1 MNGEI
6 TTINNL
12 LLAFLLGG
20 LIGWFREKE
29 KKTAG
34 MRTHTLVAL
43 GSALFMVISRDMMS
57 LTGIADPGRIAAGVV
72 TGIGFIGAGCIMQ
85 TGSGITGIT
94 TAASIFVTSAIG
106 IAAGAGFFVSS
117 ITGTVLTIATLQILR
132 LLEVHVIKTKHHEE

>member
-1 MNGEI
+1 MNGDLA
-6 TTINNL
+6 TINNL
-12 LLAFLLGG
+12 LLAFFLGG

-57 LTGIADPGRIAAGVV
+57 LTGTADPGRIAAGVV

-106 IAAGAGFFVSS
+106 IAAGAGFYVSS
-117 ITGTVLTIATLQILR
+117 IAGTVLTVATLQILR